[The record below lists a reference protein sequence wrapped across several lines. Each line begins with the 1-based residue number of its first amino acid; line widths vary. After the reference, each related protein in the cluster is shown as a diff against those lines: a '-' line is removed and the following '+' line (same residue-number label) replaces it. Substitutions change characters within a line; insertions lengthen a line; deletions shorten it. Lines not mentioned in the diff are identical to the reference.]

1 MLDPHRLYTLKE
13 ARPYTGSRSHIY
25 RAIRAKKLRAV
36 KTGRLTKL
44 RGSDIMDYVAS
55 LPTLGGPVAPSR

>member
-36 KTGRLTKL
+36 KAGRLTKL
-44 RGSDIMDYVAS
+44 RGSDIMAYVDS
-55 LPTLGGPVAPSR
+55 LPILGGPLNAAR